1 MPAWLRHRLAVTFA
15 RGFFAMETFAVRS
28 SSSARKDP
36 NSILPYSTLPMLT
49 PTHAWRLLCRRTGGS
64 ISRTTFYRW
73 INSGRVGAVRVGF
86 RFLVPLPLLEEI
98 IQKCLDG
105 ERI

>member
-1 MPAWLRHRLAVTFA
+1 MEPHAPRTSSPAQA
-15 RGFFAMETFAVRS
+15 GPS
-28 SSSARKDP
+28 SKLPSSA
-36 NSILPYSTLPMLT
+36 LPMLT
-49 PTHAWRLLCRRTGGS
+49 PTHAWRILCRRTGAR

-73 INSGRVGAVRVGF
+73 LNSGRVGAVRVGF
-86 RFLVPLPLLEEI
+86 RFLIPLPLLEEI

>member
-1 MPAWLRHRLAVTFA
+1 MEPYAAPTFSPAP
-15 RGFFAMETFAVRS
+15 
-28 SSSARKDP
+28 KQ
-36 NSILPYSTLPMLT
+36 YSKQPSPGLPMLT
-49 PTHAWRLLCRRTGGS
+49 AASAWRLFCRRTGGS

-73 INSGRVGAVRVGF
+73 IASGRVGAVRVGF
-86 RFLVPLPLLEEI
+86 RFLIPLPILEEV

>member
-1 MPAWLRHRLAVTFA
+1 MEPYAARTSTPAPKGPDSKPAPA
-15 RGFFAMETFAVRS
+15 A
-28 SSSARKDP
+28 
-36 NSILPYSTLPMLT
+36 LPMLT
-49 PTHAWRLLCRRTGGS
+49 PIHAWRLLCRRTGAS

-73 INSGRVGAVRVGF
+73 INSGRVDAIRVGF
-86 RFLVPLPLLEEI
+86 RFFIPLPMLEEV

>member
-1 MPAWLRHRLAVTFA
+1 MEPYAAPTSSPAPKGQNSKQASFA
-15 RGFFAMETFAVRS
+15 
-28 SSSARKDP
+28 
-36 NSILPYSTLPMLT
+36 LPMLT
-49 PTHAWRLLCRRTGGS
+49 PTHAWHLLCRRTGGT

-86 RFLVPLPLLEEI
+86 RFLIPLPILEEV

>member
-1 MPAWLRHRLAVTFA
+1 MEPYTVRTPIPAL
-15 RGFFAMETFAVRS
+15 GGQS
-28 SSSARKDP
+28 SKPAP
-36 NSILPYSTLPMLT
+36 APLPMLT

-73 INSGRVGAVRVGF
+73 INSGRVGAVRMGF
-86 RFLVPLPLLEEI
+86 RFLVPLPMLEEVI
-98 IQKCLDG
+98 KKCLDG

>member
-1 MPAWLRHRLAVTFA
+1 
-15 RGFFAMETFAVRS
+15 METFAARS
-28 SSSARKDP
+28 SSSAPKGP
-36 NSILPYSTLPMLT
+36 NSKLPSSALPMLT
-49 PTHAWRLLCRRTGGS
+49 PTHAWRLLCRRTGGR

-86 RFLVPLPLLEEI
+86 RYLVPLPLLEEI

>member
-1 MPAWLRHRLAVTFA
+1 MDLHTARTSSPAPKQQNFRQA
-15 RGFFAMETFAVRS
+15 
-28 SSSARKDP
+28 P
-36 NSILPYSTLPMLT
+36 IPLPMLT

-73 INSGRVGAVRVGF
+73 INSGRVGAVRMGF
-86 RFLVPLPLLEEI
+86 RFLIPLPMLEEV

>member
-1 MPAWLRHRLAVTFA
+1 MQHHAATFSSTVRL
-15 RGFFAMETFAVRS
+15 G
-28 SSSARKDP
+28 P
-36 NSILPYSTLPMLT
+36 NSKPQSPALPMLT
-49 PTHAWRLLCRRTGGS
+49 PTHAWRLLCRRTGGK

-73 INSGRVGAVRVGF
+73 ITSGRVGAVRMGF
-86 RFLVPLPLLEEI
+86 RYLVPLPLLEEI

>member
-1 MPAWLRHRLAVTFA
+1 
-15 RGFFAMETFAVRS
+15 MEPY
-28 SSSARKDP
+28 SART
-36 NSILPYSTLPMLT
+36 STPAPRVPDSKPAPAPLPMLT

-64 ISRTTFYRW
+64 IGRTTFYRW

-86 RFLVPLPLLEEI
+86 RFLIPLPMLEEV

>member
-1 MPAWLRHRLAVTFA
+1 MVPYAPRPSNPTPL
-15 RGFFAMETFAVRS
+15 G
-28 SSSARKDP
+28 P
-36 NSILPYSTLPMLT
+36 NSKLPSSTLPMLT

-86 RFLVPLPLLEEI
+86 RYLVPLPLLEEI

-105 ERI
+105 ERV

>member
-1 MPAWLRHRLAVTFA
+1 
-15 RGFFAMETFAVRS
+15 
-28 SSSARKDP
+28 
-36 NSILPYSTLPMLT
+36 MLT
-49 PTHAWRLLCRRTGGS
+49 PTHAWRILCRRTGGT

-86 RFLVPLPLLEEI
+86 RFLVPLPMLEEVI
-98 IQKCLDG
+98 KKCLDG

>member
-1 MPAWLRHRLAVTFA
+1 MEPYTIRTPIPVPGGQNSKQPPAL
-15 RGFFAMETFAVRS
+15 
-28 SSSARKDP
+28 
-36 NSILPYSTLPMLT
+36 LPMLT
-49 PTHAWRLLCRRTGGS
+49 PTHAWHLLCRRTGGS

-73 INSGRVGAVRVGF
+73 INSGRIGAIRMGT
-86 RFLVPLPLLEEI
+86 RFLIPLPMLEEV

>member
-1 MPAWLRHRLAVTFA
+1 M
-15 RGFFAMETFAVRS
+15 
-28 SSSARKDP
+28 DP
-36 NSILPYSTLPMLT
+36 NTARTSNLSPAQVGQSLKQASAPLAMLT

-73 INSGRVGAVRVGF
+73 INSGRIGAIRLGS
-86 RFLVPLPLLEEI
+86 RFLIPLPMLEEVVK
-98 IQKCLDG
+98 KCLDG

>member
-1 MPAWLRHRLAVTFA
+1 M
-15 RGFFAMETFAVRS
+15 
-28 SSSARKDP
+28 DP
-36 NSILPYSTLPMLT
+36 NTARTSHSSPAQGGQKLKQASAPLPMLT
-49 PTHAWRLLCRRTGGS
+49 PTHAWRILCRRTGGT

-86 RFLVPLPLLEEI
+86 RFLVPLPMLEEVI
-98 IQKCLDG
+98 KKCLDG

>member
-1 MPAWLRHRLAVTFA
+1 MEPYVTLASTA
-15 RGFFAMETFAVRS
+15 AQKGQNPKQAS
-28 SSSARKDP
+28 
-36 NSILPYSTLPMLT
+36 STLPMLT
-49 PTHAWRLLCRRTGGS
+49 PTHAWRLLCRRTGGN

-73 INSGRVGAVRVGF
+73 LNSGRVGAVRVGF
-86 RFLVPLPLLEEI
+86 RFLIPLPILEEI

>member
-1 MPAWLRHRLAVTFA
+1 MEPYAARTSSPAPKAQNPTSA
-15 RGFFAMETFAVRS
+15 
-28 SSSARKDP
+28 SSA
-36 NSILPYSTLPMLT
+36 LPMLT
-49 PTHAWRLLCRRTGGS
+49 PAHAWRLLCRRTGGS
-64 ISRTTFYRW
+64 ISLTTFYRW

-86 RFLVPLPLLEEI
+86 RFLVPLPMLEEV